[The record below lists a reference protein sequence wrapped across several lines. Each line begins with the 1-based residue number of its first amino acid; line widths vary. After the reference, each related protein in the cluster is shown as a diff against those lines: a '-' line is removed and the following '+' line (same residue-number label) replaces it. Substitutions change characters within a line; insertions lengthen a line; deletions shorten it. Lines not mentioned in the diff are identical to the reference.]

1 VLVVGLVL
9 ATSIPLAWELLTPPA
24 NAGTVPVA
32 TVTAAPV
39 LSDADTS
46 DADGPAPVDTPVV
59 ATDDGAWV
67 EAANAVADQ
76 ESDRGANQASDRGA
90 QAGDRPVTDQPATR
104 SARISDLAD
113 TSAPAPRRLEI
124 PSLDVSARVGVIG
137 VEPNGD
143 MEVPEDVRD
152 VGWYRFG
159 PAPGEPGAAVIAGHV
174 DSREQGAG
182 AFFDL
187 RRLAVGARVKV
198 TNADGHVQRYDVVA
212 RRTYDK
218 SVLPTDEVFAREGP
232 SQLVLITCGG
242 DFDSTAGSYRQNVV
256 IYAQPVSAS
265 A

>member
-9 ATSIPLAWELLTPPA
+9 ATSTPLAWELLTPPA

-32 TVTAAPV
+32 TVTAV
-39 LSDADTS
+39 
-46 DADGPAPVDTPVV
+46 PVDATAAADATVDLGDSDVDEV
-59 ATDDGAWV
+59 A
-67 EAANAVADQ
+67 AADAVADQ
-76 ESDRGANQASDRGA
+76 AS
-90 QAGDRPVTDQPATR
+90 GDGPQVGDPPVSDQPAAR

-113 TSAPAPRRLEI
+113 TAVPAPRRLEI
-124 PSLDVSARVGVIG
+124 PSLDVNARVGAIG
-137 VEPNGD
+137 VERNGD
-143 MEVPEDVRD
+143 MEVPDDVRN

-198 TNADGHVQRYDVVA
+198 TNADGDVQRYDVIA

-256 IYAQPVSAS
+256 IYAQPVPAS